1 MSKKILIVDDAKS
14 IRQTL
19 GFVLKNEGYEIA
31 EAENGQ
37 DALEKLDGSKINL
50 IISDVNMPVMDGI
63 TFVKTIKED
72 ETYSN
77 YKFVPVIMLTTESS
91 DDMKAKGKEIGVK
104 AWVTKPFPPESLVD
118 AIQKI
123 LV

>member
-19 GFVLKNEGYEIA
+19 GFVLKNEGYDIVD
-31 EAENGQ
+31 AENGE
-37 DALEKLDGSKINL
+37 DALKKLDGSKFNL

-63 TFVKTIKED
+63 TFIKTVKED
-72 ETYSN
+72 EKYSA

-91 DDMKAKGKEIGVK
+91 EEMKQRGKEIGVK

-118 AIQKI
+118 AINKI